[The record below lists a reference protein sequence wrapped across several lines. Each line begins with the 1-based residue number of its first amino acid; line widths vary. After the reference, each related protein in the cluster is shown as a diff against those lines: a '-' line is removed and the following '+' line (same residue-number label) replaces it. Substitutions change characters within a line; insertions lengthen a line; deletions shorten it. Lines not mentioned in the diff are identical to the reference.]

1 MITKD
6 NLKQVLENLGFKNKN
21 ENYVKTIN
29 NYTLLI
35 DYKNQSINY
44 PKEIKIHDK
53 TTSNFSHPENFVVFE
68 CVHRLLEKGYK
79 AEHLE
84 LEPKWNLGR
93 DKKGGKADILVK
105 DNENNP
111 YLIIECK
118 TTDSKNSEFIKE
130 WNRMQEDG
138 GQLFSYF
145 QQEKGV
151 KYLCLYTSDF
161 SDKLEYKNYI
171 IQAYDNEEYLKEKEL
186 QNSYK
191 KSNNNIELFK
201 TWKESYELQ
210 YFKQGIFEAN
220 VNAYKI
226 LEITPTFDN
235 LKELKEEGKYHE
247 FAKILRK
254 HNISGKEN
262 AFDKLVNIFL
272 CKIYDETFNKNNLK
286 FGYFGVMADTY
297 ANMQDRLMWLYKE
310 AMKEFLGEKITFVS
324 NEDIEKDFKQLKIK
338 TLKEVMQNYIKE
350 LKFYSNNDFAFLEV
364 HNKELFLKNAL
375 VLKEIVELFANYKL
389 TQNSTNQ
396 FLGNL
401 FELFL
406 QKGMKQDEG
415 QFFTPIQICEFI
427 MYSLPLQ
434 EMLSKSS
441 KALRVIDYAC
451 GAGHFLNTYANE
463 LKRYLTEDEL
473 KEYYKNIY
481 GIEKEYRLSKV
492 SKVSSA
498 MYGQNEINI
507 LYADALA
514 SFELANTNNLE
525 GEKAKPQIESNSFD
539 LLIANPPYSV
549 KGFLETLSDK
559 SKNTYKLFNDDIN
572 METNNSIECFFC
584 ERANQILNDNAKAAI
599 ILPSSILNKDSIYKN
614 TREILFQNFDFIAI
628 VELGNQTFGAT
639 GTNTIILFLRK
650 KETFKQENHL
660 ISQDYSLIK

>member
-79 AEHLE
+79 AEYLE

-415 QFFTPIQICEFI
+415 QFFTRERWHIKRDLYDWWLRKIKEGTSVGHR
-427 MYSLPLQ
+427 YSCLCVLA
-434 EMLSKSS
+434 S
-441 KALRVIDYAC
+441 YAVKC
-451 GAGHFLNTYANE
+451 DIP
-463 LKRYLTEDEL
+463 EDEL
-473 KEYYKNIY
+473 FTDAFSLLQFLDDMSDDEHNRFTKRDIMDAMQFYQENYVTYSRSEAERVSAIPMPANKRNYQKQADHLEEARAIRDIRMKRQDRDWRE
-481 GIEKEYRLSKV
+481 GNGRPKGSGEKSKIVEEWQRQHPDGKKADCIRETGLSKPTV
-492 SKVSSA
+492 
-498 MYGQNEINI
+498 
-507 LYADALA
+507 
-514 SFELANTNNLE
+514 
-525 GEKAKPQIESNSFD
+525 
-539 LLIANPPYSV
+539 
-549 KGFLETLSDK
+549 
-559 SKNTYKLFNDDIN
+559 YKWW
-572 METNNSIECFFC
+572 
-584 ERANQILNDNAKAAI
+584 K
-599 ILPSSILNKDSIYKN
+599 
-614 TREILFQNFDFIAI
+614 
-628 VELGNQTFGAT
+628 
-639 GTNTIILFLRK
+639 
-650 KETFKQENHL
+650 
-660 ISQDYSLIK
+660 